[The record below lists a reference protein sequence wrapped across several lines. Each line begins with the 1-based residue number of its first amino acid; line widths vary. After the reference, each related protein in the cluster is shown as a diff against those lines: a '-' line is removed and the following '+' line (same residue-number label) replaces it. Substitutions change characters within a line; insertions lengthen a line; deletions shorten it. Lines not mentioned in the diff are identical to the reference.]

1 MNDSGDTSKDVAGI
15 AQSADHLNCGPGAAV
30 EARFAILKA
39 AGAVLL
45 VAFLLTNSG
54 CTGLLGSSGQ
64 TGTNASASN
73 AANGSNVN
81 GSDAVTVR
89 LAPSTTGITTN
100 ASVQLTASVSS
111 TSNTDVT
118 WSIVSGGGTVTANG
132 LYIAPGTAGTAT
144 VKATSMADVRAS
156 ALAVITVSEPV
167 DAVLSGSPSS
177 IPFGSVTVGS
187 SATSAITLRNTG
199 NVAITVFSATT
210 AGSDFAISGSMFPF
224 TLAAG
229 ASQTVNVMFAP
240 SGSGAVT
247 GSAAFVSNATNSP
260 ATIALAGSGT
270 APVPHSVALAWET
283 GGSTV
288 NGYNVY
294 RAATSGGPY
303 AKLNGVVD
311 PYNNFVDPG
320 VLSGRTYYYVV
331 TVVDAT
337 GAESGYSNQVAA
349 LIPTP

>member
-1 MNDSGDTSKDVAGI
+1 MNENGDTPQDVARI
-15 AQSADHLNCGPGAAV
+15 AESADHFNRGLGAAV
-30 EARFAILKA
+30 EVHFVTLKA
-39 AGAVLL
+39 AGVVLL
-45 VAFLLTNSG
+45 LAFLLISSG
-54 CTGLLGSSGQ
+54 CTGLPGSSGHA
-64 TGTNASASN
+64 GANASASS
-73 AANGSNVN
+73 AANGNNVN
-81 GSDAVTVR
+81 DSAAVTVS
-89 LAPSTTGITTN
+89 LAPSTAGITTN
-100 ASVQLTASVSS
+100 GSVQLTPSVSH

-118 WSIVSGGGTVTANG
+118 WSVISGGGTVTANG

-156 ALAVITVSEPV
+156 ALAVITVREPV
-167 DAVLSGSPSS
+167 NAVLSGSPSS

-187 SATSAITLRNTG
+187 SATGALSLRNTG

-210 AGSDFAISGSMFPF
+210 AGSDFAISGSAFPF

-229 ASQTVNVMFAP
+229 ASQTVNVIFAP
-240 SGSGAVT
+240 SGSGAAT
-247 GSAAFVSNATNSP
+247 GSASFVSDATNSP
-260 ATIALAGSGT
+260 TTIALSGSGA
-270 APVPHSVALAWET
+270 APVPHSVALAWEAD
-283 GGSTV
+283 SSAV

-294 RAATSGGPY
+294 RAGASGGPY

-311 PYNNFVDPG
+311 PYNNFLDPS
-320 VLSGRTYYYVV
+320 VLSGRTYFYVV